1 MVIFHR
7 YSIRLKPGE
16 PLLIL
21 YAPDWEALKQNQE
34 YQSLAEMNRPCK
46 FQVEDV
52 QLWYRNGESNR
63 EATDEE
69 IARWTKDDAYLMM
82 PDMEFRRPL
91 YYYPSFGDEAVLTP
105 LKEKLRLDYE
115 EYLDEWKTVYAESR
129 NALYDRLGEIST
141 VQTVYHNLLNCCDAY
156 PQEYMKALSEEE
168 APLRILSFFHEQ
180 SGCFSIEPEAEDILA
195 IMEGKQDRF
204 AKYYRL
210 DSRAD
215 GVSEHDRLMEILDEN
230 LDREYQGHLEKWD
243 ALDFDGLL
251 EHSVEIYTLR
261 QLYHTLRNEKHFY
274 SADQL
279 DIAAQLAEPMAY
291 DRSRLVGEREMS
303 VMYLDDIQ
311 KILPQMY
318 PDTELAPDPWNTSND
333 TPEEES
339 ESMNLT
345 M

>member
-16 PLLIL
+16 PLLTL
-21 YAPDWEALKQNQE
+21 YAPDWDAMEQNQE
-34 YQSLAEMNRPCK
+34 YQSLAERNRPCR

-52 QLWYRNGESNR
+52 QIWYHNDEPNR
-63 EATDEE
+63 GATDEE
-69 IARWTKDDAYLMM
+69 IARWAKDDAYLMM
-82 PDMEFRRPL
+82 PGMRILSPS
-91 YYYPSFGDEAVLTP
+91 YYYSSFGDEAVLAP
-105 LKEKLRLDYE
+105 LREKLRLDYE
-115 EYLDEWKTVYAESR
+115 RYLNEWKAAYAESR

-168 APLRILSFFHEQ
+168 APLRILSFFHEK
-180 SGCFSIEPEAEDILA
+180 SGCFSIEPAAEDILA
-195 IMEGKQDRF
+195 IMEANQDSF
-204 AKYYRL
+204 AEYYRR

-215 GVSEHDRLMEILDEN
+215 GVSEHGRLMEILDEN
-230 LDREYQGHLEKWD
+230 LDREYQGHLKKWD
-243 ALDFDGLL
+243 ALNFDGLL
-251 EHSVEIYTLR
+251 EHSVEIHTLQ

-279 DIAAQLAEPMAY
+279 DIAAQLVEPMEY
-291 DRSRLVGEREMS
+291 ERSRLVGEREMS

-318 PDTELAPDPWNTSND
+318 PDTEPEPDPWNIPD
-333 TPEEES
+333 TPEDDS
-339 ESMNLT
+339 ESMSLT